1 MKKVIFNLNLIDY
14 LFLYALFSIWIL
26 LLLNIILAF
35 SGHRYYLEILNERT
49 QLLSKTNIKQY
60 PTISIIIPAH
70 NEELVIAHTMK
81 SMLKLDYPE
90 DKLEIIVVNDNSS
103 DNTGKILSNI
113 KKENPDR
120 EIKIITTDKSTG
132 GKGKSNA
139 LNIGFKE
146 SKGEYIVVY
155 DADNTPESLSLL
167 YLVKTITSNKKLG
180 AVIGKFR
187 TRNKNT
193 NILTRFINIETL
205 SFQWITQAGRWRLLK
220 LCTIPGTN
228 FIIRR
233 DILDKIGGWDIR
245 ALAEDTELS
254 FNIYQLGY
262 QIGFMPLAVT
272 WEEEPDRFAVWFR
285 QRLRWVEGNIYVI
298 FKNIKKVITNFNF
311 KVLIDLVYFFAMYFI
326 LLSSV
331 LISDIIFFI
340 LMFSDLTLTVSGN
353 FLLLWFLAFILFFV
367 EIAIALTMEKGESNY
382 HNYILIILS
391 YISYSQ
397 LWIIVVVY
405 GIFRYLYF
413 KITGSNLMWY
423 KTERTKGVN
432 Q

>member
-26 LLLNIILAF
+26 LLLNTILAF

-49 QLLSKTNIKQY
+49 RLLSKTNIEQY

-81 SMLKLDYPE
+81 AMLKLDYPE

-103 DNTGKILSNI
+103 DNTGKILSDI

-228 FIIRR
+228 FIVRR

-272 WEEEPDRFAVWFR
+272 WEEEPDRLSVWFR

-298 FKNIKKVITNFNF
+298 FKHLKKVIINFNF

-326 LLSSV
+326 LPSSV

-340 LMFSDLTLTVSGN
+340 LVFSDLTLTISGN
-353 FLLLWFLAFILFFV
+353 FLLLWFLAFILFFI

-397 LWIIVVVY
+397 LWILVVVY
-405 GIFRYLYF
+405 GIFRYLYY
-413 KITGSNLMWY
+413 KIKGSNLTWY
-423 KTERTKGVN
+423 KTERMKGVN